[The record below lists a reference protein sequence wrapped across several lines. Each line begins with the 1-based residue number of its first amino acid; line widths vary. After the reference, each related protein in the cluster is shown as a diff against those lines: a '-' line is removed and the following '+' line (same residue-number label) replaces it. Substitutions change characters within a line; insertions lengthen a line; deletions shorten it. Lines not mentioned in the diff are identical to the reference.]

1 MTKTAGRT
9 SAAVPLLLLVLWPGA
24 GAGQPSPSPGSAP
37 APLGLAATGADIPAA
52 LPPKACEASLWGC
65 RDGAAIANPEARYE
79 LLCKQARDVLQTVQ
93 SAGSGDIGDSIA
105 HATEA
110 TQLLPGH
117 PLGWALLGLLLIEAR
132 RIEEA
137 GPFLT
142 RAARLAQTP
151 PAPPTVQPEPVAQ
164 KERMSLLDSQL
175 DLQVG
180 LGVALWLAHRGEL
193 AAAEE
198 HTRRLLARR
207 GPSHRALWRLGDLL
221 MAQGRLEEATALY
234 GRACRMPRPMGG
246 LAVEVARSCYAFAVA
261 LDRGQRS
268 ESAAALQ
275 RATQQDRDR
284 RALLMPDFLPP
295 QDRDYY
301 RALASTASTL
311 APPVCLRVASLTA
324 YLSQARERPDTP
336 GSYVRRAEQLQKSLG
351 EGRCLP

>member
-1 MTKTAGRT
+1 M
-9 SAAVPLLLLVLWPGA
+9 PLLLVGLWPA
-24 GAGQPSPSPGSAP
+24 VGAGQQGPAQGVQGPGRGSGSP
-37 APLGLAATGADIPAA
+37 PLGLAATGADVPAA
-52 LPPKACEASLWGC
+52 YPPKACEASLWGC
-65 RDGAAIANPEARYE
+65 REGAAVANPEAKYE
-79 LLCKQARDVLQTVQ
+79 LLCKQARDVLQTLQ
-93 SAGSGDIGDSIA
+93 SAGSGDLGDSIA

-110 TQLLPGH
+110 TQLLPAH

-132 RIEEA
+132 RIDEA

-142 RAARLAQTP
+142 RAAALAQTP
-151 PAPPTVQPEPVAQ
+151 PAPPTVQPAPAAQ

-198 HTRRLLARR
+198 QTRRLLLRR

-246 LAVEVARSCYAFAVA
+246 LVVEVARSCYALAVA
-261 LDRGQRS
+261 LDRGQRA
-268 ESAAALQ
+268 ESAAALS
-275 RATQQDRDR
+275 RATLQDRDR
-284 RALLMPDFLPP
+284 RALLMPDFFPA

-301 RALASTASTL
+301 RALSASSSTL

-324 YLSQARERPDTP
+324 YLSQARERPETP
-336 GSYVRRAEQLQKSLG
+336 GSYIRRAEQLQKTLG
-351 EGRCLP
+351 EGRCGP